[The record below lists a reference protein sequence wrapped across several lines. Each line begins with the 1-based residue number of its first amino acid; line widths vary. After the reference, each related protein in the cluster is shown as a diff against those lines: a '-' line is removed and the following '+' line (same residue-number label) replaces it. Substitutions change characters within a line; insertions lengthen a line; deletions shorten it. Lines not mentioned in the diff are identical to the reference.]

1 MTGRVGLAISG
12 GGFRATAF
20 GLGSLRALNDRG
32 LLPNLEVVSG
42 ISGGSLL
49 AAMWAYG
56 PESFDEFDASVVA
69 LLESGLQAE
78 LLRRAVAPRSVAQ
91 SMMSVVATLGR
102 RERRHSR
109 TDALVSALA
118 ARPFG
123 AKLMSDATHNV
134 DAVISATDMQTGNAV
149 RFGSKFSASSKH
161 GRIVNEV
168 TVAEAVASSA
178 AFPILLPALT
188 RRFTFER
195 PDGTRYAKSIS
206 MTDGGVY
213 DNLGLSPL
221 MPGRTSAFNAHVY
234 DLDVVIAIDA
244 GRGRGVTAGAAKFAP
259 KRLAQSFD
267 ITHTKSQDAARS
279 RLHQLGTGGEL
290 AGFLHVYLGM
300 RDERLPLPLADLVPR
315 ERVQTYP
322 TDFARMKQGDIEAL
336 SIRGEQ
342 LTRSLIQHYLPD
354 LTGEPSVPPPQR
366 VQVHS
371 SGGNLGPDICS

>member
-1 MTGRVGLAISG
+1 MTARIGLALSG

-20 GLGSLRALNDRG
+20 GLGSLRALDDRG
-32 LLPNLEVVSG
+32 LLSHLQVVSG

-49 AAMWAYG
+49 TAMWAYG
-56 PESFDEFDASVVA
+56 PESFEEFDASVVS

-78 LLRRAVAPRSVAQ
+78 MLRRSVTPRSVAR
-91 SMMSVVATLGR
+91 STMSVVAALGR
-102 RERRHSR
+102 HERRHSR
-109 TDALVSALA
+109 TDALVAAFA

-123 AKLMSDATHNV
+123 AKLLSEATHNA

-149 RFGSKFSASSKH
+149 RFGSKHSSSSQH
-161 GRIVNEV
+161 GRITDDV

-195 PDGTRYAKSIS
+195 TDGTRHTKTIS

-213 DNLGLSPL
+213 DNLGLTPL
-221 MPGRTSAFNAHVY
+221 MPGRAAAFSPHVY
-234 DLDVVIAIDA
+234 DLDVVIAVDA
-244 GRGRGVTAGAAKFAP
+244 GRGRGVTAGAARFAP

-279 RLHQLGTGGEL
+279 RIHQLGAHGDLT
-290 AGFLHVYLGM
+290 GFLHVYLGM

-315 ERVQTYP
+315 HRVQSYP
-322 TDFARMKQGDIEAL
+322 TNFARMSQDDIRAI
-336 SIRGEQ
+336 STRGEQ
-342 LTRSLIQHYLPD
+342 LTRALIQHYLPD
-354 LTGEPSVPPPQR
+354 L
-366 VQVHS
+366 
-371 SGGNLGPDICS
+371 SG

>member
-1 MTGRVGLAISG
+1 MTGRIGLALSG

-20 GLGSLRALNDRG
+20 GLGSLRALHDRG
-32 LLPNLEVVSG
+32 LLSRLRVVSG

-49 AAMWAYG
+49 TAMWAYG
-56 PESFDEFDASVVA
+56 PESFEEFDASVVS

-78 LLRRAVAPRSVAQ
+78 LLRRAVAPRSVAR
-91 SMMSVVATLGR
+91 STTSVVAALSR

-109 TDALVSALA
+109 TDALVAALA

-123 AKLMSDATHNV
+123 AKQISDTTHDA

-149 RFGSKFSASSKH
+149 RFGSEHSSSSQH
-161 GRIVNEV
+161 GRIVDEV

-195 PDGTRYAKSIS
+195 PNGTRHTKSIS

-213 DNLGLSPL
+213 DNLGLTPL
-221 MPGRTSAFNAHVY
+221 MPGRSAAFNPHVY
-234 DLDVVIAIDA
+234 DLDVVIAVDA
-244 GRGRGVTAGAAKFAP
+244 GRGRGVPAGTARFAL

-279 RLHQLGTGGEL
+279 RIHQLGASGEL
-290 AGFLHVYLGM
+290 SGFLHVYLGM
-300 RDERLPLPLADLVPR
+300 RDERLPLPMADLVPR
-315 ERVQTYP
+315 QSVQSYP
-322 TDFARMKQGDIEAL
+322 TNFARMTRNDIAAV
-336 SIRGEQ
+336 STRGEQ
-342 LTRSLIQHYLPD
+342 LTRALIQHYLPD
-354 LTGEPSVPPPQR
+354 L
-366 VQVHS
+366 
-371 SGGNLGPDICS
+371 SG